1 MYGLVNQAIEDLVR
15 AYHGGTAWELIKQ
28 TAQLQIEAFIG
39 MEQYPDDVTY
49 KLVDAASEVL
59 GVPREEVL
67 QSFGEH
73 WVLFTAKKGYGEILS
88 TGGNTLP
95 DFLQNLDMLHTRVSI
110 IMPHLKPPS
119 FSCDE
124 ITENSLHL
132 HYYSHRLGLA
142 PFVAGLVNG
151 LAKMFGTEAEV
162 TLLEGRDTGANH
174 DVFRIS
180 WR

>member
-15 AYHGGTAWELIKQ
+15 ADHGGTIWELIKQ

-49 KLVDAASEVL
+49 ELVDAASEVL
-59 GVPREEVL
+59 GIAREELL

-73 WVLFTAKKGYGEILS
+73 WVLFTAKKGYGEILAA
-88 TGGNTLP
+88 GGSSLP
-95 DFLQNLDMLHTRVSI
+95 DFLQNLDTLHARVSI

-119 FSCDE
+119 FSCSD
-124 ITENSLHL
+124 ITENSLQL

-142 PFVAGLVNG
+142 PFVVGLVNG

-162 TLLEGRDTGANH
+162 ALIDQRDTGANH
-174 DVFRIS
+174 DVFRVS

>member
-88 TGGNTLP
+88 TVATP
-95 DFLQNLDMLHTRVSI
+95 YRT
-110 IMPHLKPPS
+110 
-119 FSCDE
+119 FS
-124 ITENSLHL
+124 
-132 HYYSHRLGLA
+132 
-142 PFVAGLVNG
+142 
-151 LAKMFGTEAEV
+151 
-162 TLLEGRDTGANH
+162 
-174 DVFRIS
+174 RIS
-180 WR
+180 TCSTRASALLCPT